1 MDSYTGGF
9 NITVPCA
16 GSVITSTITYEA
28 NAIQPASNILN
39 VTLNCGAQAYDC
51 DGLLGGNALPGTAC
65 DDGNALTFYDT
76 WSPGC
81 QCLGGADPDNFITVS
96 GTVTGCSGAGV
107 PVGIYAYST
116 PMVVTTVLTDA
127 NCNYSYTFYAQ
138 NETGAIE
145 VYVPCTQ
152 TVETGY
158 WTSNPHSVDI
168 DLACGAPDCLGVPG
182 GPAVVGTP
190 CDDGDPLTFSDMYFP
205 NCTCTGVTTG
215 ECYTWSTF
223 GPVEV
228 DGAIV
233 PFEVQYSVTTAG
245 AMPITY
251 SWYFGDVSIGLP
263 FVLEGTSTVP
273 SWSRTFSPGESLAY
287 EVVAVDANGCESVYT
302 NVEAIMPCDGILGSL
317 NIPNFPCTNPAGATG
332 TWNSDCECIVDAPTC
347 QACFTFTSP
356 EPFVVDFSNCSVPP
370 SGENDAQW
378 ELPDGSIYTPPQ
390 PWMFNSP
397 SYTFDSPGVYPVCFT
412 ILDFGLLEGCTFC
425 KTLYVDELGTV
436 SDTPQGDLDCLGVPG
451 GPAVV
456 GTPCD
461 DGDPLTFGDMY
472 YTNCNCIGVTN
483 GECYTWS
490 TFGPVEV
497 DGAIVPFEVQYSVTT
512 AGALP
517 ITYSWYFGDVT
528 IGLPFVLEGT
538 STVPSW
544 SRTFGAW
551 ESLAYR
557 VVAVDANGCESE
569 FTNVEAAMPCDGIL
583 GSFNIPNMPCSDPVT
598 GETGTWNSDCECI
611 PEPSCLA
618 CYNTTQSTNG
628 GALVP
633 FTADLSNCTT
643 GGTAPYAYNWTLN
656 NATFSTMG
664 SPEITFPATGIYIP
678 CLNVTDANGNT
689 CTDCDTLFVDVQ
701 GIITPYV
708 SGCQACLEVVPAT
721 NGPSGPAIPWT
732 VDLINCSTGSG
743 PFVYNV
749 IWGDGMDGQPGTHVY
764 SSPGV
769 YTVCLSMSASAC
781 DNTACTTVVV
791 GEDGTINPT
800 VPCEAGFFVMQAYE
814 WVEEP
819 GNPNGGGGE
828 PIPNELWVWNLSSG
842 GTGLFQ
848 FTWSFGDGTSSTD
861 AYPTHT
867 YASGEYE
874 LCLTVTDNAG
884 CTDQF
889 CQMVSVDADGIL
901 NGLTGG
907 SGNRNTFTIRV
918 MDPLSTGLGERSW
931 SSVLNIWPNPVTDV
945 LYIELGGS
953 NVPMVRV
960 NIVDLGG
967 RVILDATGSTTVTD
981 GRMSVPVGS
990 LSDGLYIVRVSD
1002 EGRTLSGRFAKGH

>member
-1 MDSYTGGF
+1 MFNSPSYTF
-9 NITVPCA
+9 
-16 GSVITSTITYEA
+16 
-28 NAIQPASNILN
+28 
-39 VTLNCGAQAYDC
+39 D
-51 DGLLGGNALPGTAC
+51 
-65 DDGNALTFYDT
+65 
-76 WSPGC
+76 SPGVYPVC
-81 QCLGGADPDNFITVS
+81 FTILDWGPL
-96 GTVTGCSGAGV
+96 TGCSFCDTLYVDEQGNVSDTPQGA
-107 PVGIYAYST
+107 
-116 PMVVTTVLTDA
+116 L
-127 NCNYSYTFYAQ
+127 
-138 NETGAIE
+138 
-145 VYVPCTQ
+145 
-152 TVETGY
+152 
-158 WTSNPHSVDI
+158 
-168 DLACGAPDCLGVPG
+168 DCLGVPG

-190 CDDGDPLTFSDMYFP
+190 CDDGDPLTFSDMY
-205 NCTCTGVTTG
+205 
-215 ECYTWSTF
+215 
-223 GPVEV
+223 
-228 DGAIV
+228 
-233 PFEVQYSVTTAG
+233 
-245 AMPITY
+245 
-251 SWYFGDVSIGLP
+251 
-263 FVLEGTSTVP
+263 
-273 SWSRTFSPGESLAY
+273 
-287 EVVAVDANGCESVYT
+287 
-302 NVEAIMPCDGILGSL
+302 
-317 NIPNFPCTNPAGATG
+317 
-332 TWNSDCECIVDAPTC
+332 
-347 QACFTFTSP
+347 
-356 EPFVVDFSNCSVPP
+356 
-370 SGENDAQW
+370 
-378 ELPDGSIYTPPQ
+378 
-390 PWMFNSP
+390 
-397 SYTFDSPGVYPVCFT
+397 
-412 ILDFGLLEGCTFC
+412 
-425 KTLYVDELGTV
+425 
-436 SDTPQGDLDCLGVPG
+436 
-451 GPAVV
+451 
-456 GTPCD
+456 
-461 DGDPLTFGDMY
+461 
-472 YTNCNCIGVTN
+472 YTNCTCIGVTN

-497 DGAIVPFEVQYSVTT
+497 DGAIVPFEVQYSVAT
-512 AGALP
+512 AGAMP
-517 ITYSWYFGDVT
+517 ITYSWYFGNVS

-538 STVPSW
+538 STEPYW
-544 SRTFGAW
+544 TRTFSAW

-557 VVAVDANGCESE
+557 VVAVDANGCESM
-569 FTNVEAAMPCDGIL
+569 FTNAEAAMPCDGIL
-583 GSFNIPNMPCSDPVT
+583 GSLNIPNMPCTVPGT
-598 GETGTWNSDCECI
+598 GEPGIWNSDCACV

-656 NATFSTMG
+656 NVTFSTMG

-689 CTDCDTLFVDVQ
+689 CIDCDTLFVDVQ

-814 WVEEP
+814 WVDEP

-907 SGNRNTFTIRV
+907 GGNRNTFTIRV
-918 MDPLSTGLGERSW
+918 MDPLLTGVGERSR
-931 SSVLNIWPNPVTDV
+931 STVLNIWPNPVTDV
-945 LYIELGGS
+945 LYVELGGS

-1002 EGRTLSGRFAKGH
+1002 EERTLSGRFAKGH